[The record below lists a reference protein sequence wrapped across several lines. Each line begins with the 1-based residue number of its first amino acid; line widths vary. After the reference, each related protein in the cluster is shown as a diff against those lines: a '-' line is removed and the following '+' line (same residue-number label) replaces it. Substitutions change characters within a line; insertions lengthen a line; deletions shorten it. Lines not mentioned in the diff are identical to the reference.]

1 LVLTLRT
8 WHGGNVK
15 VIPVVKGLEKGFY
28 GIYVNGQ
35 LRETK
40 VVERSGEEV
49 MIEVAVGAREVDVVV
64 KQAT

>member
-1 LVLTLRT
+1 
-8 WHGGNVK
+8 VK

-28 GIYVNGQ
+28 GIYVDGQ

-40 VVERSGEEV
+40 VVERLNEEV